1 MQVSSDTGVMLVAP
15 FAGGKT
21 GLMREL
27 KKLYNASGGIKV
39 RVKRGSSVVDVRAK
53 VAVDESSLLKKTYVL
68 ASANDNSHVAT
79 LVDAME
85 QDCLLLQGAPPAI
98 ALLLR
103 NSYWL
108 FSSSSFA
115 KAQVLPHCKFSCI
128 ALPFKNHFRGG
139 YRQFICDLNSPA
151 ELFH

>member
-1 MQVSSDTGVMLVAP
+1 MLVAP

-39 RVKRGSSVVDVRAK
+39 KVKRGSSVIDVRAK

-68 ASANDNSHVAT
+68 TSATDNTHVAT

-85 QDCLLLQGAPPAI
+85 QDCLLLQGAP
-98 ALLLR
+98 R
-103 NSYWL
+103 YCSYVSEFYL
-108 FSSSSFA
+108 AFPLNFFLIV
-115 KAQVLPHCKFSCI
+115 KVFVDSCVI
-128 ALPFKNHFRGG
+128 
-139 YRQFICDLNSPA
+139 
-151 ELFH
+151 

>member
-1 MQVSSDTGVMLVAP
+1 MGSVWGLATLCRSYQILKEFFLQVSSDSGVMLVAP

-39 RVKRGSSVVDVRAK
+39 KVKRGSSVIEVRAK

-68 ASANDNSHVAT
+68 ASATDSSHIAT

-85 QDCLLLQGAPPAI
+85 QDCLLLQGAH
-98 ALLLR
+98 R
-103 NSYWL
+103 N
-108 FSSSSFA
+108 
-115 KAQVLPHCKFSCI
+115 FSCFGI
-128 ALPFKNHFRGG
+128 VIDFLSDISIVKACIL
-139 YRQFICDLNSPA
+139 QFSFFCS
-151 ELFH
+151 